1 MVLKR
6 LFVAEALATVG
17 TGVGPLARM
26 DALVLHEVVLADE
39 ALAALRAAEG
49 PLSGVQP
56 PVVQQVLLAHK
67 ALTAVCARVRT
78 LACVDH
84 LVSDQG

>member
-6 LFVAEALATVG
+6 LFVAETPAAVG

-39 ALAALRAAEG
+39 ALAALCAAEG
-49 PLSGVQP
+49 PFSSVQP
-56 PVVQQVLLAHK
+56 PVVQQMLLAHK
-67 ALTAVCARVRT
+67 AFTAVCAWVRT
-78 LACVDH
+78 LTCVDH